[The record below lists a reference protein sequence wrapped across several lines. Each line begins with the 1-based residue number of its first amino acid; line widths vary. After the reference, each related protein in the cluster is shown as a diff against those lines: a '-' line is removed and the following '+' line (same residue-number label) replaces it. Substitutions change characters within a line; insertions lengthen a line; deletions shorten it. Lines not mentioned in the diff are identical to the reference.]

1 MIEPFTLQQEE
12 ILYRA
17 TRAGERVQ
25 AIASSVLNYD
35 EKYTI
40 LFFLRLSLIKA
51 FSHSNMQRMQ
61 QKALK

>member
-35 EKYTI
+35 EKRIIFSPSY
-40 LFFLRLSLIKA
+40 FFSVFL
-51 FSHSNMQRMQ
+51 
-61 QKALK
+61 